1 MSVSGTDFRGNL
13 REYEWLPDVS
23 YNCLYCGCLPVHHKK
38 LDTKA
43 LPIISDQSLNETE
56 SAGSSKENISKRS
69 SESNES
75 YENNFFPQVVQE
87 SNILPSASHTLKTQ
101 VNFISRQRHN
111 CIQCEQQVTLE
122 FFIPDV
128 FRPNLMKSINSGLI
142 NYKEQ
147 SEIIRTV
154 ASNMI

>member
-13 REYEWLPDVS
+13 RGACVAHEDCLPKYEWLPDVS

-75 YENNFFPQVVQE
+75 YENNFFPQ
-87 SNILPSASHTLKTQ
+87 
-101 VNFISRQRHN
+101 RHN